1 MKNKFLRKFP
11 WCREIRRIFV
21 THIARSQSDKSPR
34 LRFLGPGKFT
44 GFKREEGTG

>member
-34 LRFLGPGKFT
+34 LRSLGPGIFT